1 MSDVSSQKG
10 EFADLVFMLSTSGL
24 VHLGDIPDPVT
35 NESKRNL
42 EGTRWSIDMLALLEK
57 KTRGNLTDE
66 ESKLLTGVLYNLR
79 MRYLEALKEE
89 EGKKIEV

>member
-1 MSDVSSQKG
+1 MSDVLSQEG
-10 EFADLVFMLSTSGL
+10 EWTDLVFMLSTSGL

-66 ESKLLTGVLYNLR
+66 ESRLLTGVLYNLR
-79 MRYLEALKEE
+79 MRYLRGIKRRGGEKD
-89 EGKKIEV
+89 

>member
-1 MSDVSSQKG
+1 MSQVSPQEG
-10 EFADLVFMLSTSGL
+10 EFTDLVFMLSTSGL
-24 VHLGDIPDPVT
+24 VHLGDIPDPIT

-57 KTRGNLTDE
+57 KTKGNLNE
-66 ESKLLTGVLYNLR
+66 QESKILTEVLYNLR

-89 EGKKIEV
+89 GGK